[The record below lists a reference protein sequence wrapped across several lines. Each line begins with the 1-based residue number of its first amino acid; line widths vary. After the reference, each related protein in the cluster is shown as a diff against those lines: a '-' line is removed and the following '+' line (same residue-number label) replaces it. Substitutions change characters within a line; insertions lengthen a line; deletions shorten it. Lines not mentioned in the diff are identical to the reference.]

1 MQLYEMK
8 PGKKSGYQKQSLITI
23 LTGLSCCAD
32 RRVYSLLAH
41 YFYSPDEDIS
51 CTAVR
56 AAASEKNLEV
66 ISHLFHLVER
76 AKLPVKIEAIRAFS
90 IINDP
95 ITVDKL
101 LNYFSLFQ
109 ETELKREILEAV
121 NSIFASHRRVA
132 ELNRG
137 ILIEENQVTE
147 LKEVAVEGLV
157 EIGDFDSLSYYIAHA
172 SSRIQKK
179 VFLKILKKDSAPAS
193 DFLKQLEKCA
203 NTFESDVLG
212 IFLCAYLLKSS
223 NPKNNFLLAFLQNS
237 KKEAIRSFLHAL
249 SHHIECVVSVKK
261 VLRLLLLMP
270 LRDTDTEE
278 HVNRIIR
285 AVLELTKRRFPRAKN
300 ELMSLTAVHLEAI
313 FSKLSKS
320 SLLLKNWQ
328 ERSGLLAVFFSRFC
342 EKYLSE
348 PLIRDI
354 QRFFKEDNGRNPEEL
369 MGRIREELKAAGK
382 NGANQF
388 EKFVPLFTE
397 PERIKR
403 YSTFS
408 IVKHINTENPALL
421 GRLCRVIKVIG
432 WLEVRSAVKKIW
444 QVLAFAREERI
455 EHLEITCLV
464 TQCELQAKN
473 AVLEFQDFFRTA
485 PKNRKLLRGFIL
497 GARFLPPKDVFDTLY
512 SLLFKPDID
521 IGTKYRVLDTLKSM
535 DLKGI
540 EKVSSHLYRLYDESN
555 DAELHSMAGEIISRY
570 CDSTI
575 FHTLMELTR
584 KKARSAKLSGIH
596 ILKELGRRDKNAP
609 MDVITNRLY
618 LLLDDADRQVR
629 VEALF
634 ALIELKDDYADKI
647 VKDWIESNDATVLP
661 QVIIRLKDRLTSQ
674 LFPHLLS
681 LVHST
686 KTPIHDTLRE
696 AFPEICGGKYRGEA
710 RRILVEYLDHFSKEI
725 ISRHTGEKSP
735 ALDEKESLIH
745 HPKAEFRFRREHS
758 QVLTVFFIDIVGYTN
773 RSTRVDMS
781 SLISLVKTFEDIVV
795 PVISGYNGHVI
806 KKMGDGIL
814 AVFRHPVNA
823 VLASIEIQDEMKNH
837 NRYTVDEERFFVR
850 IGLHTGPV
858 IKKDGDIYGDVVNI
872 ASRME
877 SAAKPGEILITEETF
892 VDVEPYV
899 QCRSAGK
906 IEAKGIEGGVKA
918 YIPERVFEITQKML
932 CVKKENSDALL
943 DAGGNNTMEKLKEAL
958 FSPRFRAPGVPSHV
972 KELFPLLQELFSDM
986 STVIDEFA
994 TDYHEEYLVKRY
1006 LQDKWDEMMGKLG
1019 DTKD

>member
-1 MQLYEMK
+1 MQLFETKAGK
-8 PGKKSGYQKQSLITI
+8 PAGHQKQSLITI
-23 LTGLSCCAD
+23 LTGLSHCAD
-32 RRVYSLLAH
+32 RRVYSLLTH

-51 CTAVR
+51 CASVR
-56 AAASEKNLEV
+56 AAASKKNLEV

-90 IINDP
+90 VVSDP
-95 ITVDKL
+95 ITVEKL

-109 ETELKREILEAV
+109 ETELKREILEAAI
-121 NSIFASHRRVA
+121 SIFASHSRVA

-137 ILIEENQVTE
+137 ILIEENQITE
-147 LKEVAVEGLV
+147 LKEVAAEGLV
-157 EIGDFDSLSYYIAHA
+157 EIGDFESLSYYLTHA
-172 SSRIQKK
+172 PSRIQKK
-179 VFLKILKKDSAPAS
+179 VFLKILKKDIASAS
-193 DFLKQLEKCA
+193 DFLKQLEGYA
-203 NTFESDVLG
+203 HTFESDVLG

-223 NPKNNFLLAFLQNS
+223 NPKNNFLLTLLQNA
-237 KKEAIRSFLHAL
+237 KKETIRSFLHTLAQ
-249 SHHIECVVSVKK
+249 HIEHIVSVKK
-261 VLRLLLLMP
+261 VFRLLLLMP
-270 LRDTDTEE
+270 SRDTDTEE
-278 HVNRIIR
+278 QIDRIIR
-285 AVLELTKRRFPRAKN
+285 QVLELTKRRFPRAKN
-300 ELMSLTAVHLEAI
+300 ELMSLTSVHLEAV
-313 FSKLSKS
+313 FSKLSKG
-320 SLLLKNWQ
+320 SLLLKNRK

-342 EKYLSE
+342 ETYLSE

-354 QRFFKEDNGRNPEEL
+354 QRFFKEDRPRNPKDLMSRIRKELRSAGRNGEK
-369 MGRIREELKAAGK
+369 G
-382 NGANQF
+382 F
-388 EKFVPLFTE
+388 EAFVPLFTE
-397 PERIKR
+397 TERIKR
-403 YSTFS
+403 YSTYS
-408 IVKHINTENPALL
+408 IVKNINTENPALL
-421 GRLCRVIKVIG
+421 GRLCRVVKVAG

-455 EHLEITCLV
+455 EHLEITCIV
-464 TQCELQAKN
+464 TLCELQAKN

-485 PKNRKLLRGFIL
+485 SKNRRLLRGFIL
-497 GARFLPPKDVFDTLY
+497 GARFLPPQDVFDTLY
-512 SLLFKPDID
+512 GLLFKPDID
-521 IGTKYRVLDTLKSM
+521 TGTKYRVLDTLKSM

-540 EKVSSHLYRLYDESN
+540 EKVPSHLYRLYDESD
-555 DAELHSMAGEIISRY
+555 DAEMHSMAGEIISRY

-584 KKARSAKLSGIH
+584 KKLRSAKLSGVH
-596 ILKELGRRDKNAP
+596 ILRELGRRDKNVP
-609 MDVITNRLY
+609 MDVLTNRLY

-629 VEALF
+629 IEALF
-634 ALIELKDDYADKI
+634 ALLELKDDYADKI
-647 VKDWIESNDATVLP
+647 VRDWIESNDATVLP
-661 QVIIRLKDRLTSQ
+661 QVIIRLRDRLTPQ
-674 LFPHLLS
+674 LLPHLLS
-681 LVHST
+681 LVNSA

-696 AFPEICGGKYRGEA
+696 AFPEICGGKYSGEA
-710 RRILVEYLDHFSKEI
+710 RRILVECLDRFSKEI
-725 ISRHTGEKSP
+725 VSEYTGEKSP

-795 PVISGYNGHVI
+795 PIIGGYNGHVI

-823 VLASIEIQDEMKNH
+823 VLASLEIQDEMRNH

-858 IKKDGDIYGDVVNI
+858 IKKDGDIYGDVVNV

-877 SAAKPGEILITEETF
+877 SAAQPGEVLITEETF
-892 VDVEPYV
+892 AEVEPYV

-918 YIPERVFEITQKML
+918 YIPERVLEITQKIL
-932 CVKKENSDALL
+932 HVRKSDTDELL
-943 DAGGNNTMEKLKEAL
+943 EAGDNNTMKKLKEAL
-958 FSPRFRAPGVPSHV
+958 FAPRFRASGIPSNA
-972 KELFPLLQELFSDM
+972 KELFPLLQELFSSM
-986 STVIDEFA
+986 SNVVDEFA

-1019 DTKD
+1019 KRKE